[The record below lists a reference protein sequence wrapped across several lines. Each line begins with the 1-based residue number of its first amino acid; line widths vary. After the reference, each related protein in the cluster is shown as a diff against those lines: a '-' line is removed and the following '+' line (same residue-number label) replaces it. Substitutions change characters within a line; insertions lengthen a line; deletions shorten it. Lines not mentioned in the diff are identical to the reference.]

1 MFEVSRRNILFKG
14 INEEENQSRPIVKEE
29 ARLSSA
35 GAF

>member
-14 INEEENQSRPIVKEE
+14 INEEENQSRPIKEE